1 MHHVS
6 LKIILR
12 IKLILLILASLTV
25 ALASTSCNSW
35 HYLIKYNDNLWI
47 LYEEIANNTIKTT
60 IYAYNCE
67 IVLIYPAKVEPYEN
81 FTVYINV
88 TNLAWAKDISVSAY
102 WVNKTMDL
110 VNKSPQEAE
119 NFTSFYWKFCTFHYT
134 YDAEIGNLRKLVA
147 IKHVIAPPIIGSI
160 MMIYVDISRL
170 AFSEEM
176 EYLLSNLVP
185 PSLKVKFLSTT
196 IATTPLLGSGSILD
210 KYISYGI
217 LKNKYFELNSKYLN
231 LLENCTRLEK
241 LYANLNHNYTNV
253 LAAYQKLQKNYTIL
267 KKDYDDLQSN
277 YQRTVQEN
285 NYLKDRLSNLEI
297 LIENIS
303 EENKKLRNTLTITI
317 LFFVSLITAILAIRG
332 GKKSV
337 KG

>member
-1 MHHVS
+1 
-6 LKIILR
+6 
-12 IKLILLILASLTV
+12 
-25 ALASTSCNSW
+25 
-35 HYLIKYNDNLWI
+35 LIKYDDNLWI

-119 NFTSFYWKFCTFHYT
+119 NFTSFYWKFCTLHYT